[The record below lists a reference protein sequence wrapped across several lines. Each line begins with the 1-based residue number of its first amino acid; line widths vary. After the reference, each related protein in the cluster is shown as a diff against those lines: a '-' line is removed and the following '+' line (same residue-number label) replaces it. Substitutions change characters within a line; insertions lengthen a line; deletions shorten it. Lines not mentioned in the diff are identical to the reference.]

1 MELMVAR
8 AAEQQKVLAA
18 SDSVMRI
25 LGIPH
30 TDMLDQH
37 LEVSHWLSRTLA
49 SLGAVVIHTR
59 PPPGGVVIPRCSP
72 ASIAFWN

>member
-37 LEVSHWLSRTLA
+37 LEVSHLALSN
-49 SLGAVVIHTR
+49 
-59 PPPGGVVIPRCSP
+59 PC
-72 ASIAFWN
+72 

>member
-1 MELMVAR
+1 VELMVAR

-37 LEVSHWLSRTLA
+37 LEVSHSRTLA